1 MKSRF
6 LVYFAFVIGTMFVLP
21 VTADPIAGF
30 DLTAPAASTATA
42 QAQSPRSATASP
54 RTGRGAPTAT
64 ATKAGMTTQTA
75 PTSRSVGARGTQAHT
90 PTGTAAPRNVATR
103 PGTVVRT
110 ADNRAVRAR
119 TATTQ
124 DSARIGVVGP
134 AIRASTGTS
143 ISSLANRLYTGTFSN
158 IIDPTTGLISADAY
172 SNCLES
178 YYACMD
184 EICTARNP
192 GQRRCACAGRVRT
205 FNDVEAQL
213 QKAREDLLRVSGE
226 LSLIIASKGKEINA
240 AFSLTEAEK
249 TLNCVSWR
257 DAVINKTTGKWCYDH
272 MVPGTTSS
280 GSGTNMTHTCPSGFA
295 EPDYCSK
302 EVSAGGIGL
311 GSNWSNLLNGA
322 DSDIL
327 ASLKTYASTIDQV
340 NVITT
345 NNDGNLFFSFM
356 NVNDI
361 VNQITGGTNIFNTSE
376 TSADFLARLW
386 GYNLFQYAHN
396 NVCNRVLDSCFNGIY
411 EACGTPKNGQRCVNG
426 QAQCPFNYN
435 TIITVNNDGNDL
447 NFVNPGESHS
457 SATSAACYG
466 YNNVS
471 GDPYANLRRPVADS
485 RRSVVQKY
493 ALDANAD
500 CDLYG
505 EELKRQ
511 AQNMAYQRIAATQ
524 LLQNKR
530 LEFYTQENEAFVRD
544 SNAAKTNFSECLSEI
559 FDCYLMQET
568 ANPSWTT
575 SRIKTYCA
583 QISNIPRCYT
593 TMICNPPNSNLAAV
607 INVPDA
613 QSCDNT
619 QDPRTNTCRNVVTL
633 NEILNGMAGTSFP
646 NGDSAEL
653 REGCLLLQFVEDIRT
668 WKRATDSC
676 PGLTDMDGT
685 SPTGMG
691 GQHPTATGCRCKE
704 IGTNWAGS
712 GCSCP
717 YGTAP
722 NGQGFP
728 HPTRTDCQC
737 AGLGQSWNG
746 NTCQ

>member
-6 LVYFAFVIGTMFVLP
+6 LVYFAFVIGVMFALP
-21 VTADPIAGF
+21 VAADPIAGY
-30 DLTAPAASTATA
+30 DQTTPVSSAT
-42 QAQSPRSATASP
+42 AQSPRSTATSP
-54 RTGRGAPTAT
+54 RTGRATPSPAAAKAGATTTAT
-64 ATKAGMTTQTA
+64 SRAVG
-75 PTSRSVGARGTQAHT
+75 SRS
-90 PTGTAAPRNVATR
+90 TASRPAAETSRNVAAR
-103 PGTVVRT
+103 PANIART

-119 TATTQ
+119 TGETPA
-124 DSARIGVVGP
+124 SSRVGVVGP

-143 ISSLANRLYTGTFSN
+143 ISSLANRLYTGSYSN

-192 GQRRCACAGRVRT
+192 GQRRCACAGRVKT
-205 FNDVEAQL
+205 FNNVEGQL
-213 QKAREDLLRVSGE
+213 QQAREDLLRVSGE
-226 LSLIIASKGKEINA
+226 LSLLIASKGKEIIS
-240 AFSLTEAEK
+240 AFTLTDAEK

-257 DAVINKTTGKWCYDH
+257 EAKINKTTGLWCYNH
-272 MVPGTTSS
+272 MVAGTTTS
-280 GSGTNMTHTCPSGFA
+280 GSGVNATHTCPSGY
-295 EPDYCSK
+295 EPQYCSA
-302 EVSAGGIGL
+302 EVSAGGLGL
-311 GSNWSNLLNGA
+311 GMNWEQILNGA

-345 NNDGNLFFSFM
+345 NDNGNLFTSFM

-361 VNQITGGTNIFNTSE
+361 VNQLGDINIFNTTE

-411 EACGTPKNGQRCVNG
+411 EACGTPKNGQKCANG

-435 TIITVNNDGNDL
+435 SIISVNNDGNDL
-447 NFVNPGESHS
+447 NFVNPGDTYTNTA
-457 SATSAACYG
+457 SATCYG
-466 YNNVS
+466 YTTTS
-471 GDPYANLRRPVADS
+471 GDPYTTLRRPVADA

-511 AQNMAYQRIAATQ
+511 AQNMAYQKIAATQ

-530 LEFYTQENEAFVRD
+530 LEFRMEEDEAFVRE
-544 SNAAKTNFSECLSEI
+544 SNAAKTNFSECLSEV
-559 FDCYLMQET
+559 FECYLTQEV

-583 QISNIPRCYT
+583 QIASIPRCYT

-607 INVPDA
+607 IDVPDA
-613 QSCDNT
+613 QTCTDS
-619 QDPRTNTCRNVVTL
+619 QDPRENNCRNVVTL
-633 NEILNGMAGTSFP
+633 NEILNGMAGTAYP
-646 NGDSAEL
+646 NGTSAKN
-653 REGCLLLQFVEDIRT
+653 REACLLSQFVQDIRD
-668 WKRATDSC
+668 WKRWTDNC
-676 PGLTDMDGT
+676 PL
-685 SPTGMG
+685 PTTAGGMG
-691 GQHPTATGCRCKE
+691 GFHPTATGCRCPNSNE
-704 IGTNWAGS
+704 NWDGTTCCPSGTSVSGIGGN
-712 GCSCP
+712 
-717 YGTAP
+717 
-722 NGQGFP
+722 
-728 HPTRTDCQC
+728 HPTATGCKC
-737 AGLGQSWNG
+737 FNNNTSWNG
-746 NTCQ
+746 SMCVANP